1 MGGSNGTRPR
11 RRTTIVDNILRTFS
25 VVASQRCVV
34 VHSATL
40 PPHAN
45 SPVLILGSNGR
56 IKRRKGPNEDSDP
69 VVRVSILGN
78 LCLSRIGSPAVPRMW
93 KSKARVVGR
102 LVILV
107 VTEWNTMKQMR
118 EWLVCFLKLETNARE
133 SV

>member
-1 MGGSNGTRPR
+1 M
-11 RRTTIVDNILRTFS
+11 DNILRTFS

-40 PPHAN
+40 PPHAK

-93 KSKARVVGR
+93 KSKAKSGR
-102 LVILV
+102 SIGYSCRHGM
-107 VTEWNTMKQMR
+107 EHY
-118 EWLVCFLKLETNARE
+118 ETNERVACLF
-133 SV
+133 SLN